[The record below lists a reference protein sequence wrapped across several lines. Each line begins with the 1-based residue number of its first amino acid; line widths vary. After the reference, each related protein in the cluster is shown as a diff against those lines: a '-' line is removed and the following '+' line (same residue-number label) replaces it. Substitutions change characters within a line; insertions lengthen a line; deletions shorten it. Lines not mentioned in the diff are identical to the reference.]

1 MYNTHKSYDVVIDG
15 DGIIVAVTGTDG
27 TKIKWT
33 RALKDVRCKSK
44 SVCVRI

>member
-1 MYNTHKSYDVVIDG
+1 MYNTHKSYDVRGDG
-15 DGIIVAVTGTDG
+15 EGIIVAVG

-44 SVCVRI
+44 SVCVRIFI